1 MEKFI
6 EIIGAK
12 SHNLKNIN
20 CRIPRGKITVI
31 TGVSGSGKSTLAFDT
46 LFAEGQR
53 RYIESLSTYARQFLE
68 KMDRPDVEAIHGI
81 PPAIAIEQKNSVK
94 NARSTVG
101 TASEIYDYL
110 RLLFA
115 KIGEVFCPECHIKV
129 SGDTVESVVEQILI
143 QFKGLKIVILSPVS
157 LVDGQERELKVKD
170 LIKNGYYRIWAKGQ
184 ILDLTSLSASEIEQ
198 RFSSSPSP
206 LPPGERLRDKN
217 TLSVLIDRL
226 ASEDKERS
234 RLSEAIQRGLQ
245 LGNGNVEVITEHGEK
260 ITFNRSFSCNRCGRN
275 FSEPEPLLF
284 SFNSP
289 LGACRVCQGFGRI
302 IGIDWQ
308 KVIPDPKKP
317 LKEKPFAPWNTPA
330 YEDLYEYL
338 WEACRRHK
346 IPTQKPFE
354 ELLPQQKEIL
364 IKGKGEFIGLKGFF
378 EWMEGKRYKVHYR
391 VFLSKYRA
399 YTPCPTCH
407 NTRLKEETLY
417 VFLAG
422 KNIAEL
428 CDMPISDLQM
438 FFKNLTIKDFQK
450 KVGERLLKEMN
461 DRIGFMVDVGLGYLT
476 LSRQTRT
483 LSSGEYQRITLARS
497 LGSAL
502 TETLYVLDEPS
513 IGLHARDT
521 HRLLRSLRKLR
532 EGGNTAVVVE
542 HDPDVIR
549 AADEVIDLGPGAG
562 RSGGSVVF
570 QGGLESLLQNK
581 DSITAR
587 YLRDGTPSAQTK
599 SLRKPWGWI
608 SVHDAREHN
617 LKGIDVKIPL
627 GVMVCITGVSGAG
640 KTTLVHNILYAGAKG
655 NGNSGFEK
663 GAFDSIKGLEQIH
676 DLILVD
682 QSPIGKSIRSNPATY
697 VKVFSE
703 IRDLFAQTREAKRY
717 GFKPRHFS
725 FNTEGGRCET
735 CQGAGF
741 QVLDMQFLEDVTI
754 TCETCEGKRFRPEI
768 LKVTYRDKNI
778 SEVLDMTV
786 DEAITFF
793 QAHKRILSKLRIFK
807 DVGLGYLTLGQSTNT
822 LSGGESQRL
831 KLALHIGQSHEGKD
845 LFIFDEPTTGLHM
858 ADVDL
863 LLMTFQKLLSQ
874 GHSLIVIEHNLDL
887 ILRADYIIDL
897 GPEGGEEGGRVIA
910 EGDLKKIMASPQSY
924 TGQFL
929 KQRLLRTSDSAQ

>member
-1 MEKFI
+1 VGVYAIMKLMEKFI
-6 EIIGAK
+6 EIIGAR
-12 SHNLKNIN
+12 SHNLKNID

-101 TASEIYDYL
+101 TASEVYDHL

-115 KIGEVFCPECHIKV
+115 KIGEVFCPECHTKV
-129 SGDTVESVVEQILI
+129 SGDTVESVVEQILS
-143 QFKGLKIVILSPVS
+143 QYQGVKIFILSPIS
-157 LVDGQERELKVKD
+157 LDEDKEKELRVND
-170 LIKNGYYRIWAKGQ
+170 LIKNGYYRIWEEGE
-184 ILDLTSLSASEIEQ
+184 IFDLTTLPSSEIQ
-198 RFSSSPSP
+198 HRSSVSI
-206 LPPGERLRDKN
+206 
-217 TLSVLIDRL
+217 LIDRL
-226 ASEDKERS
+226 LLEEKERS
-234 RLSEAIQRGLQ
+234 RLSEAIQRGFQ
-245 LGNGNVEVITEHGEK
+245 LGKGKISVIRENGERIA
-260 ITFNRSFSCNRCGRN
+260 FNRSFSCNRCGRN

-289 LGACRVCQGFGRI
+289 LGACPTCQGFGRV

-308 KVIPDPKKP
+308 KVIPDSKKT
-317 LKEKPFAPWNTPA
+317 LKQKPFAPWNTPA
-330 YEDLYEYL
+330 YEDLYDYL
-338 WEACRRHK
+338 WEACRRHR
-346 IPTQKPFE
+346 IPIQKPFE
-354 ELLPQQKEIL
+354 ELRQDQKEIL
-364 IKGKGEFIGLKGFF
+364 LLGKGEFIGLKGFF
-378 EWMEGKRYKVHYR
+378 GWMEGKRYKVHYR
-391 VFLSKYRA
+391 VFLSRYRA

-407 NTRLKEETLY
+407 NTRLKEEALH
-417 VFLAG
+417 VLLAG
-422 KNIAEL
+422 KNIAQL
-428 CDMPISDLQM
+428 CDMPISDLQL
-438 FFKNLTIKDFQK
+438 FFKNLSIRDFQR
-450 KVGERLLKEMN
+450 KVGERLLKEIN

-483 LSSGEYQRITLARS
+483 LSSGEYQRITLAKS

-521 HRLLRSLRKLR
+521 HRLLRSLQRLR
-532 EGGNTAVVVE
+532 EGGNTVVVVE

-562 RSGGSVVF
+562 RWGGSVIF
-570 QGGLESLLQNK
+570 QGKVKSLLENQNSVTAQCMR
-581 DSITAR
+581 DSLSSCATWS
-587 YLRDGTPSAQTK
+587 P
-599 SLRKPWGWI
+599 RKPKGWI
-608 SVHDAREHN
+608 SIHNAREHN
-617 LKGIDVKIPL
+617 LKGIDIKIPL

-655 NGNSGFEK
+655 NENSEFEK
-663 GAFDSIKGLEQIH
+663 GAFDSINGLEQID

-682 QSPIGKSIRSNPATY
+682 QSPIGKSLRSNSVTY
-697 VKVFSE
+697 IKVFSE
-703 IRDLFAQTREAKRY
+703 IRDLFALTREAKRY
-717 GFKPRHFS
+717 GFKPRYFS

-741 QVLDMQFLEDVTI
+741 QVLDMQFLEDVII

-768 LKVTYRDKNI
+768 LKVRYHDKNI
-778 SEVLDMTV
+778 SDVLNMTV
-786 DEAITFF
+786 DEAMTFF
-793 QAHKRILSKLRIFK
+793 QGHHRILLKLQILK

-831 KLALHIGQSHEGKD
+831 KLAQHIGQSQQGKN

-858 ADVDL
+858 ADVEL

-874 GHSLIVIEHNLDL
+874 GHSIIVIEHNLDL
-887 ILRADYIIDL
+887 IRCADYIIDL
-897 GPEGGEEGGRVIA
+897 GPEGGEEGGRIVA
-910 EGDLKKIMASPQSY
+910 KGDLKAIMASLQSY

-929 KQRLLRTSDSAQ
+929 KERLNKVKV

>member
-6 EIIGAK
+6 EIIGAR
-12 SHNLKNIN
+12 SHNLKNID

-31 TGVSGSGKSTLAFDT
+31 TGISGSGKSSLAFDT

-101 TASEIYDYL
+101 TASEVYDHL

-129 SGDTVESVVEQILI
+129 FGDTVESVVEQILSQYQGI
-143 QFKGLKIVILSPVS
+143 KIFILSPVS
-157 LVDGQERELKVKD
+157 LDDGQEKELKVKD
-170 LIKNGYYRIWAKGQ
+170 LIKNGYYRIWERGE
-184 ILDLTSLSASEIEQ
+184 ILDLTALPFSEIQQ
-198 RFSSSPSP
+198 R
-206 LPPGERLRDKN
+206 N
-217 TLSVLIDRL
+217 TLSLVIDRL
-226 ASEDKERS
+226 LLEEKDRS
-234 RLSEAIQRGLQ
+234 RLSESIQRGFQ
-245 LGNGNVEVITEHGEK
+245 VGNGKIEVIGEK
-260 ITFNRSFSCNRCGRN
+260 KERTAFNRSFSCNRCGRN
-275 FSEPEPLLF
+275 FPEPEPLLF

-289 LGACRVCQGFGRI
+289 LGACPTCQGFGRI

-308 KVIPDPKKP
+308 KVIPDSKKT
-317 LKEKPFAPWNTPA
+317 LKQKPFAPWNTPA
-330 YEDLYEYL
+330 YEDLYDYL
-338 WEACRRHK
+338 WDACRKHR
-346 IPTQKPFE
+346 IPIQKPFE
-354 ELLPQQKEIL
+354 ELRPDQKEIL
-364 IKGKGEFIGLKGFF
+364 LNGKGEFIGLRGFF

-407 NTRLKEETLY
+407 NTRLKEEALN
-417 VFLAG
+417 VLLAG
-422 KNIAEL
+422 KNISQL
-428 CDMPISDLQM
+428 CDMSILDLQL
-438 FFKNLTIKDFQK
+438 FFKNLQIRDFQK
-450 KVGERLLKEMN
+450 KVGERLLKEIN
-461 DRIGFMVDVGLGYLT
+461 DRIKFMVEVGLGYLT

-521 HRLLRSLRKLR
+521 HRLLRSLQRLR
-532 EGGNTAVVVE
+532 EGGNTVVVVE

-562 RSGGSVVF
+562 RWGGSVIF
-570 QGGLESLLQNK
+570 QGNVESLLKNQ
-581 DSITAR
+581 DSMTAR
-587 YLRDGTPSAQTK
+587 CLRNGTSPPFTRP
-599 SLRKPWGWI
+599 LRKPTGWI
-608 SVHDAREHN
+608 FIRNAREHN
-617 LKGIDVKIPL
+617 LKGMDVRIPL
-627 GVMVCITGVSGAG
+627 GMMVCITGVSGAG
-640 KTTLVHNILYAGAKG
+640 KTTLVHNVLYAGGKS
-655 NGNSGFEK
+655 NGNSDFEK
-663 GAFDSIKGLEQIH
+663 GAFDSIEGLEQID

-682 QSPIGKSIRSNPATY
+682 QSPIGKSLRSNPATY
-697 VKVFSE
+697 IKVFSE
-703 IRDLFAQTREAKRY
+703 IRDLFALTREAKRY

-741 QVLDMQFLEDVTI
+741 QVLDMQFLEDVII
-754 TCETCEGKRFRPEI
+754 TCEACEGKRFRSEI
-768 LKVTYRDKNI
+768 LKVKYRERNI
-778 SEVLDMTV
+778 SEVLNMTV
-786 DEAITFF
+786 EEAMTFF
-793 QAHKRILSKLRIFK
+793 KGHPRILSKLQIFK

-831 KLALHIGQSHEGKD
+831 KLAQHIGKSQEGKN

-858 ADVDL
+858 FDVKL
-863 LLMTFQKLLSQ
+863 LIVTFEKLLSQ
-874 GHSLIVIEHNLDL
+874 GNSIIVIEHNLDL
-887 ILRADYIIDL
+887 IQCADYIIDL
-897 GPEGGEEGGRVIA
+897 GPEGGEGGGRIVSK
-910 EGDLKKIMASPQSY
+910 GNLKTIMASQQSY

-929 KQRLLRTSDSAQ
+929 RRRMGLDKV